1 MTDEDLNPVSLVP
14 FMFRKVFH
22 LAFQITPENG
32 QMEHLRHQHPHTQ
45 QLSGKVYVFHLVF
58 HLVFQSTR
66 QMERNTAA
74 RKLLILFHQKHLQR
88 RKLKRNSSRSIP
100 QAMCGK
106 ILNVSEL
113 RHLTGLSRAEL
124 IEFFGEMG
132 EPRFRADQVFR
143 GLHERRLTAFDEMT
157 DLPKPLREK
166 LKEAATATTL
176 TVGSTFKSVDGTRRF
191 LMKTA
196 KGNPVEAVFIPTENR
211 DTICFSSQSGCALA
225 CDFCLTGKL
234 GMLQNLT
241 AGEIIEQIITVL
253 NDVYGVGNETPHGTN
268 LVAMGEGEPFLN
280 FDNLIKALDIMS
292 DENGLHIV
300 PGRVTVSTAGIVPKI
315 YEFAELE
322 RRPNLAISLSSADDG
337 LRDKLMPINKR
348 WPIDQL
354 LTAAKAF
361 EKTLKRGERF
371 TFEYVLLGG
380 VNDSDEQA
388 EELADL
394 LEKHGLRKAK
404 INLIPHNP
412 AEPLDYRPSTREQVV
427 RFKEILESR
436 GVSAYIRT
444 PRGRDIY
451 AACGQLAAMD
461 DIKSEAFRNF
471 RDDIAH
477 KPEGHS
483 LA

>member
-1 MTDEDLNPVSLVP
+1 MWD
-14 FMFRKVFH
+14 
-22 LAFQITPENG
+22 
-32 QMEHLRHQHPHTQ
+32 
-45 QLSGKVYVFHLVF
+45 
-58 HLVFQSTR
+58 
-66 QMERNTAA
+66 
-74 RKLLILFHQKHLQR
+74 
-88 RKLKRNSSRSIP
+88 
-100 QAMCGK
+100 K

-124 IEFFGEMG
+124 IEFFGELG

-143 GLHERRLTAFDEMT
+143 GLHERRLMSFEEMT

-166 LKEAATATTL
+166 LNNAATATSLSVESKYT
-176 TVGSTFKSVDGTRRF
+176 SVDGTRRF
-191 LMKTA
+191 LMHTA
-196 KGNPVEAVFIPTENR
+196 AGNPVEAVFIPTENR
-211 DTICFSSQSGCALA
+211 DTICFSSQSGCALK

-234 GMLQNLT
+234 GILQNLT
-241 AGEIIEQIITVL
+241 AGEIIEQIIIVI

-280 FDNLIKALDIMS
+280 FENLIKALEIMS
-292 DENGLHIV
+292 DEKGLHIV

-322 RRPNLAISLSSADDG
+322 RRPNLAISLSSADDK

-348 WPIDQL
+348 WPIDEL
-354 LTAAKAF
+354 LAAAKAF

-380 VNDSDEQA
+380 VNDADEQA
-388 EELADL
+388 EDLADL
-394 LEKHGLRKAK
+394 LQRHGLRKAK

-412 AEPLDYRPSTREQVV
+412 AEQLPYHPSTPGQVR

-451 AACGQLAAMD
+451 AACGQLAAKQEPNLVQ
-461 DIKSEAFRNF
+461 IQTV
-471 RDDIAH
+471 
-477 KPEGHS
+477 
-483 LA
+483 